1 MSTRTHVLGL
11 LLGTV
16 VVAMQPPSGAM
27 PTYSPWSTPVSLG
40 NVVNSQYDDVLAA
53 LSKDELSLYF
63 TSNRPV
69 AEGGVGGYD
78 IWVSQRTS
86 TDAPWGT
93 PVCVGL
99 PVNTTTNEAGPA
111 LSRDGHWM
119 FFHRTTEGANFDLMA
134 SWRQHTDDDFG
145 WEEPFNLGPN
155 VNTEFADAGPSF
167 FEGEDGSPAELYFG
181 SLRQGGWDLFVS
193 LLQGDGTFGPA
204 ELVAELNSS
213 AHDQRPSISHDGRE
227 IYFHSNRTGS
237 LGASADIWVSTRP
250 SLLDAWTLPTN
261 VTEVNTTYG
270 DVQPTLSPKGKML
283 IFNSNRPGGLG
294 SHDLYVS
301 AREK

>member
-1 MSTRTHVLGL
+1 MSTRTHVLVL
-11 LLGTV
+11 LLGTALV
-16 VVAMQPPSGAM
+16 VVQSPPGAA

-40 NVVNSQYDDVLAA
+40 SVVNSPYDDALAA
-53 LSKDELSLYF
+53 ISKDELSLYF

-69 AEGGVGGYD
+69 AEGGVGAYD
-78 IWVSQRTS
+78 IWVSQRSS

-93 PVCVGL
+93 PVCLDL

-111 LSRDGHWM
+111 LSRDGHWL

-167 FEGEDGSPAELYFG
+167 FEGDDGSPAELYFG
-181 SLRQGGWDLFVS
+181 SMRLGGWDLFVS
-193 LLQGDGTFGPA
+193 QLQGDGTFGPA

-213 AHDQRPSISHDGRE
+213 AADQRPSISHDGRE
-227 IYFHSNRTGS
+227 MYFHSNRTGS
-237 LGASADIWVSTRP
+237 AVADIWVSTRP
-250 SLLDAWTLPTN
+250 SVLDPWTEPTN
-261 VTEVNTTYG
+261 VTEVNTTYA
-270 DVQPTLSPKGKML
+270 DAQPTLSPKGKML
-283 IFNSNRPGGLG
+283 VFNSNRPGTIG
-294 SHDLYVS
+294 SHDLFF
-301 AREK
+301 ATRGK